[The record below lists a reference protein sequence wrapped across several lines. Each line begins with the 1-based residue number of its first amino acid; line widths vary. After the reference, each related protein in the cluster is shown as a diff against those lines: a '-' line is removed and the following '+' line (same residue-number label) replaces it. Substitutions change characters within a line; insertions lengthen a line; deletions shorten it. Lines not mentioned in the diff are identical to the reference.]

1 MKQIAYCLFETPLGS
16 CGIAWTE
23 SGDTRANNLTGPA
36 VIRFQL
42 PEATAKATES
52 RIASHSGARG
62 PSAPPPRIAEVI
74 HKVRKH
80 LEGEVQ
86 DLRKIPLDLDGVGSF
101 ARKVYEAARKIPVG
115 ETMTYGQLA
124 KALGRPKAARAV
136 GQALG
141 RNPIALIVPCH
152 RVQAAGG
159 KPGGF
164 SAHGG
169 RTTKARMLAME
180 GVALETN
187 PSREARKKSPR

>member
-1 MKQIAYCLFETPLGS
+1 MKQVAYCLFETPLGS
-16 CGIAWTE
+16 CGIAWRE
-23 SGDTRANNLTGPA
+23 SGGKSDAAA
-36 VIRFQL
+36 VTWFQL
-42 PEATAKATES
+42 PAATVKATES
-52 RIASHSGARG
+52 RIARHSGARE
-62 PSAPPPRIAEVI
+62 PSAPPASIAEVI
-74 HKVRKH
+74 RKVRKH
-80 LEGEVQ
+80 LQGEAQ
-86 DLRKIPLDLDGVGSF
+86 DLRNIQLDLNGVGPF
-101 ARKVYEAARKIPVG
+101 ARKVYEAARKIPAG
-115 ETMTYGQLA
+115 KTTTYGQLA

-169 RTTKARMLAME
+169 CATKAKMLAME
-180 GVALETN
+180 GVALEID